1 MCVSRCPAGIA
12 VDKHGFIYFVDGST
26 IRKIDDK
33 GVITTIIGSNGLT
46 SSQPISCDSRMDI
59 SQVIKTHTHTHS
71 YEFTYGGSKKHLE

>member
-1 MCVSRCPAGIA
+1 MTAYVSCCPAGIA

-59 SQVIKTHTHTHS
+59 SQVKTQTHT
-71 YEFTYGGSKKHLE
+71 